1 MLRELY
7 LFICDF
13 TENKF
18 FLTEKVYSGELHLI
32 EVQEGRKLL
41 RRLLMSYIRV

>member
-1 MLRELY
+1 MLCELY

-18 FLTEKVYSGELHLI
+18 FLTEKVYSGELNLI
-32 EVQEGRKLL
+32 EVQEGRKPL